1 VFPLLVPS
9 PRTPAAGFIFVTV
22 LLDVVGIGLTIP
34 VLPPLIEQM
43 LGGDESDA
51 ALVFGPLAA
60 QYSVLQTLFSPLLGA
75 LSDRFGRRPVI
86 LLALVGMGLSYVSLG
101 FAPTVP
107 WLFVARGFAGITG
120 ATVSTANAYMADIST
135 PETRSR
141 NFGLIGAAFGLGFV
155 LGPAMGG
162 LLGSLGPRVPF
173 FAAAAVSLLNALWG
187 LFVLPESLP
196 PEQRRSFT
204 WQDLDPTRGVRH
216 LATQPM
222 VAGLALVFVI
232 QSVAQR
238 GVESVWVLYTSWR
251 YGWTELH
258 TGLSLAVVGVLTVLV
273 QAGLVRRVVPAL
285 GEARA
290 LLVGLVLNGVA
301 LALYGIA
308 PAGWVV
314 LAIIP
319 IGALSGISGPAL
331 QGLITARVEPQ
342 RQGAVQGGLVSAQSL
357 TSIVAPLLA
366 TALFAWGTDGT
377 LSTRLPGLPFFV
389 SAALLGLAWLQ
400 ALRVL
405 ARLR

>member
-1 VFPLLVPS
+1 VS
-9 PRTPAAGFIFVTV
+9 PPRSPAASFIFVTV

-86 LLALVGMGLSYVSLG
+86 LLALLGMALSYVAMG
-101 FAPTVP
+101 FVPSVP

-120 ATVSTANAYMADIST
+120 ATLSTANAYMADIST
-135 PETRSR
+135 PETRAR

-155 LGPAMGG
+155 MGPAMGG
-162 LLGSLGPRVPF
+162 LLGSIGPRVPF
-173 FAAAAVSLLNALWG
+173 FAAAAVTLLNALWG
-187 LFVLPESLP
+187 LLVLPESLP
-196 PEQRRSFT
+196 PAQRRSFT
-204 WQDLDPTRGVRH
+204 AWDLDPTRGVRH
-216 LATQPM
+216 LAAHPL
-222 VAGLALVFVI
+222 VAGLALVFVL
-232 QSVAQR
+232 QVVAQR

-273 QAGLVRRVVPAL
+273 QAGLVRRLVPAM

-290 LLVGLVLNGVA
+290 LKLGLLLNAAA

-308 PAGWVV
+308 PSGLLV
-314 LAIIP
+314 LSIIP

-331 QGLITARVEPQ
+331 QGLITSRVEPQ

-357 TSIVAPLLA
+357 TSIVAPLIS

-377 LSTRLPGLPFFV
+377 LSTRMPGLPFFA
-389 SAALLGLAWLQ
+389 SAALMLLAWLQ
-400 ALRVL
+400 AVRVL
-405 ARLR
+405 SRMETRAA